1 MWKMCWVGRGEEK
14 SRGALSRSS
23 CFSLVFGTGR
33 RPIIEQTPAEV
44 KFCSPIAKENGWF
57 LASHE
62 NLTAIIRSQP
72 TNKKRTRMRCLQ
84 WTVILASWKVLLEG
98 SLYVWCCNI
107 TSIIFWMSHFWKV
120 KPFKHIYTFSFPDFI
135 CQEIAEF
142 PHYPILDLPCIAWET
157 RWPLSVFC
165 KAFTQLILGYPCIL
179 SQTFSIK
186 ASHKIVIQSNSVKRI
201 T

>member
-33 RPIIEQTPAEV
+33 RPIIEQTPAEI

-62 NLTAIIRSQP
+62 NLTAMFRSQP
-72 TNKKRTRMRCLQ
+72 TNKKRNRMKCLQ

-107 TSIIFWMSHFWKV
+107 TSIILWMSHFWKV
-120 KPFKHIYTFSFPDFI
+120 KSFKHIYTFSF
-135 CQEIAEF
+135 
-142 PHYPILDLPCIAWET
+142 LT
-157 RWPLSVFC
+157 LSVQKLQNFPIIPFWIC
-165 KAFTQLILGYPCIL
+165 LALRGRRDGLYQSFAKLLL
-179 SQTFSIK
+179 SLSWDIP
-186 ASHKIVIQSNSVKRI
+186 ASTLKHTLSNCGPKYWC
-201 T
+201 